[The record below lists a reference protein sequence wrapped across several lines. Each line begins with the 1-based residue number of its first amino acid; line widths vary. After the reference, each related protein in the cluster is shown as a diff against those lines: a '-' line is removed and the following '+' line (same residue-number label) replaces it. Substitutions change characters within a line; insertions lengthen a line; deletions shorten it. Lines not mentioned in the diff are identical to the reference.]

1 MVSTAPQEDAEISPY
16 TRSMARC
23 LDGYSKSSTDPP
35 PYAKIHVLINM
46 VQGRMLE
53 FLADEICRIHAIR
66 DSHARARIVTALLGI
81 FSDEFFALF
90 RSKIEKRPEL
100 AILIARRI
108 IRSEYENGQWPGEKA
123 NSPSDARRP
132 AGRLFPAIFR
142 KYFEYRNLDSLLH
155 MVESDAEIQ
164 KIILLTLLKPR
175 LQSSNP
181 ELFTKIDHILDED
194 QEGIC
199 PNVFMEYLTE
209 AGVETLLERV
219 QTGAWRAEVQGLKEK
234 IAALRGE

>member
-1 MVSTAPQEDAEISPY
+1 MVSTASQGDAEISPY

-23 LDGYSKSSTDPP
+23 LDGYSESSEEPP
-35 PYAKIHVLINM
+35 AYPKIHVLMNM

-53 FLADEICRIHAIR
+53 FLADEICRIHSIR
-66 DSHARARIVTALLGI
+66 DGHARKCIVTALLGI

-108 IRSEYENGQWPGEKA
+108 IRSEFDNGNGPGEQA
-123 NSPSDARRP
+123 NAPRTP
-132 AGRLFPAIFR
+132 GRLFPAIFR
-142 KYFEYRNLDSLLH
+142 KYFEYRDLDSLLH

-164 KIILLTLLKPR
+164 KIILLSFLKPR

-181 ELFTKIDHILDED
+181 ELLTEIDHILDED

-219 QTGAWRAEVQGLKEK
+219 QTGEWRAEVQGLKEK